1 MTFLPSSCG
10 AFVGLYSE
18 DTLTVIL
25 GHHKMKKK
33 VNYYNNLQFQRNAVD
48 NFLKSQ
54 KSTALSIWQNDR
66 TIKIRAKQ
74 GTWGGGGESEG
85 EELST

>member
-1 MTFLPSSCG
+1 MTFLPSSSG
-10 AFVGLYSE
+10 RFVGLYSE
-18 DTLTVIL
+18 DAFTVIL
-25 GHHKMKKK
+25 GH
-33 VNYYNNLQFQRNAVD
+33 NSYNNLQFQRNAVE

-66 TIKIRAKQ
+66 KIKIRAQQ
-74 GTWGGGGESEG
+74 GKRGGGGESEG

>member
-1 MTFLPSSCG
+1 MTFLASSCG
-10 AFVGLYSE
+10 IFVGLNSA
-18 DTLTVIL
+18 DALTVVL
-25 GHHKMKKK
+25 GHHKMKKSL
-33 VNYYNNLQFQRNAVD
+33 NSSTNLQFQRNAD

-66 TIKIRAKQ
+66 KIKIRAKQ
-74 GTWGGGGESEG
+74 GKRGGGGESEG